1 MEKLPYSLDAEKSI
15 IYSILAEND
24 KFNEVDVE
32 LSEADFH
39 FQENRTIIKVI
50 KQLHEL
56 GRTIDAITIEDYLD
70 SNENLRKQV
79 SENYVME
86 ILDTIASP
94 SNIRT
99 YIQIVSQKSKLKR
112 LIITMKSMMEEAM
125 DIPDDADLFMD
136 KVQQSIFDL
145 SMKRSKNDV
154 VELKDALKDFY
165 TKLKLM
171 QSQNSTLT
179 GITTGFKQLDEVT
192 GGLQR
197 SDLIVLAAR
206 PAMGKTSLALNILAN
221 AAKAGHKVAM
231 FSLEM
236 PVLQLV
242 NRIIASEAS
251 LNSSRLRKGKLNKD
265 DWNKLN
271 VAMARLIK
279 DKIYFDDTGS
289 ITVGELASKARMLKM
304 KDGLDLI
311 VIDYIQLMSGT
322 GEASRELEISKI
334 SRSLKT
340 LAKELDVPMLVLSQL
355 NRKVDSRPN
364 KRPMISDLRES
375 GAIEQDADQILFIY
389 RGEVYN
395 DKDME
400 EGVAEII
407 IAKNRHGSIGEFLLV
422 FQGEFTRFDNRM
434 EDSYEDMNDEL

>member
-1 MEKLPYSLDAEKSI
+1 MDKLPYNQDAEKSV
-15 IYSILAEND
+15 IYSILMENE
-24 KFNEVDVE
+24 KINEVFVDLGE
-32 LSEADFH
+32 SDFH
-39 FQENRTIIKVI
+39 FQENRAIIKAM
-50 KQLHEL
+50 KELHEQ
-56 GRTIDAITIEDYLD
+56 GRTIELITVEDYLD
-70 SNENLRKQV
+70 SHQDLRRQV
-79 SENYVME
+79 PDNYIMD
-86 ILDTIASP
+86 ILDVVASP
-94 SNIRT
+94 SNLHS
-99 YIQIVSQKSKLKR
+99 YIEIVAQKSKLKK
-112 LIITMKSMMEEAM
+112 LIITMKSMMEEAQ
-125 DIPDDADLFMD
+125 DIPEDPDSFMD

-145 SMKRSKNDV
+145 SMKRNKNEV
-154 VELKDALKDFY
+154 VEIKDALKDFY
-165 TKLKLM
+165 EKLKIM
-171 QSQNSTLT
+171 QNQKSTLT
-179 GITTGFKQLDEVT
+179 GITTGFKKLDDVT
-192 GGLQR
+192 GGLQP
-197 SDLIVLAAR
+197 SDLIILAAR

-221 AAKAGHKVAM
+221 AAKAGHKVAI

-251 LNSSRLRKGKLNKD
+251 LNSSNLRKGKLSAD

-271 VAMARLIK
+271 IAMAKLIK
-279 DKIYFDDTGS
+279 DKIFFDDTGS
-289 ITVGELASKARMLKM
+289 ITVAELSSKARMLKM
-304 KDGLDLI
+304 KEGLDLI

-322 GEASRELEISKI
+322 GESSRELEISKI

-340 LAKELDVPMLVLSQL
+340 LAKELDVPMVVLSQL

-395 DKDME
+395 DPEME
-400 EGVAEII
+400 EGVAEVI

-434 EDSYEDMNDEL
+434 EDSYEDVDGEF